1 MKEDKEKHTSSLSM
15 DASRLCNSITLQMSA
30 ASSAGRRSNSSS
42 FTCKAHRARMG
53 RPAAANFYQVLA
65 LEPEN
70 AGADAVKRAYR
81 SLALRHHP
89 DVYPPSGKEE
99 ATRTFVEIQRA
110 YEILSDPVLREEYD
124 HQLGLVGS
132 AKQRDQRDEERR
144 RVYPKEVWMEQLREL
159 KSRSMSRMGKKKLE
173 CL

>member
-1 MKEDKEKHTSSLSM
+1 M
-15 DASRLCNSITLQMSA
+15 DASRLCNSLTLQMSA
-30 ASSAGRRSNSSS
+30 ASSAGRRSNSSNVA
-42 FTCKAHRARMG
+42 CRAHQARMG

-89 DVYPPSGKEE
+89 DVCPPSGKEE

-132 AKQRDQRDEERR
+132 AKQTNQRDEERR
-144 RVYPKEVWMEQLREL
+144 RVYPKQVWIEQLREL
-159 KSRSMSRMGKKKLE
+159 KSRSMSRMGKKKMDYL
-173 CL
+173 